1 MTEAPARSG
10 MRSRVRA
17 ELRYFLE
24 ILALTGFVVAQ
35 PVLDVFGRSPE
46 TFVFQGADRGDI
58 VGFAL
63 VVGLVPPLALAAGAS
78 VTNVLGARARR
89 WAQAAVLSVLF
100 GMLAVQVVKKVT
112 DLHDTPLVL
121 VAVATGAAFGGL
133 YLQTTGL
140 RLWIRYASA
149 APAVFVALFLATSPV
164 AELVRAGEVTP
175 AHAFEPKTEAPLVM
189 LVLDELPLASIMR
202 SDGTID
208 AELFPHFA
216 ELAGASTWYRNATT
230 VALRTFYAVPAI
242 LTGRYPGGEEIPI
255 ADSYPQNLFTWLAGT
270 YDIEADEAITRLC
283 PPNICSRG
291 ADRSAAT
298 PRLLDEARAVWSE
311 VSSPA
316 EDATDPTETLVEE
329 PAGGPAPGD
338 THFSRGARMAARANM
353 PARFE
358 TFLERIEPAGDPSLH
373 LLHLLLPHGP
383 WRFYPSGVTY
393 HHEGVPGFRGGRD
406 TWTTDV
412 DLVAVARQRHL
423 LQLQYVDALVGRLID
438 RLREQGLWDDATVV
452 VTADHGIAFQP
463 GQGSRGADADEIQ
476 PAWPELVWVPLFIR
490 APALAA
496 GAVSDRNVETID
508 IVPTIADLI
517 GADLPWKADGISA
530 VGTRTRPAATKEFL
544 HSWSQGGTE
553 KPGTRR
559 AVDAHAGNAY
569 LREHTIDRSRGTGD
583 PEWALHRFGPH
594 PELVGRRVE
603 ELTVSTEP
611 AGAVRLAQP
620 ERFDD
625 VDASSG
631 ILPGEVWGTVDGVDD
646 SSDPVVAVA
655 VNGTIAATT
664 RIARR
669 TEGVQLAA
677 LPPERLW
684 HDGRN
689 DVAVFLLRETAG
701 GVELSPLSPT

>member
-1 MTEAPARSG
+1 MTDAPARSG
-10 MRSRVRA
+10 LRSRVRA

-46 TFVFQGADRGDI
+46 TFLFQGADRGDI

-63 VVGLVPPLALAAGAS
+63 VVGLAPPLVLAGGAA
-78 VTNVLGARARR
+78 VTNVMGASARR
-89 WAQAAVLSVLF
+89 WAQAGVLSVLF
-100 GMLAVQVVKKVT
+100 GMLAVQVVKKLT

-121 VAVATGAAFGGL
+121 LAVATGAAFGGV
-133 YLQTTGL
+133 YLQKTGL
-140 RLWIRYASA
+140 RLWIRYASV

-164 AELVRAGEVTP
+164 AELMRAGEIKP

-189 LVLDELPLASIMR
+189 LVLDELPLASIMK

-230 VALRTFYAVPAI
+230 VALRTFYALPAI
-242 LTGRYPGGEEIPI
+242 LTGRYPSGEEIPI
-255 ADSYPQNLFTWLAGT
+255 SDSYPQNLFTWLAGT

-298 PRLLDEARAVWSE
+298 PRLLDEARSVWSE

-316 EDATDPTETLVEE
+316 ESASDPTETLVEE
-329 PAGGPAPGD
+329 PAGAPARGD
-338 THFSRGARMAARANM
+338 THFSRGARLAARANM

-358 TFLERIEPAGDPSLH
+358 AFLEAIEPTGDPSLH

-393 HHEGVPGFRGGRD
+393 DYDVPGFRGGGD
-406 TWTTDV
+406 TWTTDA

-438 RLREQGLWDDATVV
+438 RLREQGLWDDATLV

-463 GQGSRGADADEIQ
+463 GQGSRGADADEVQ

-490 APALAA
+490 APALEA
-496 GAVSDRNVETID
+496 GAVSDRNVQTID

-517 GADLPWKADGISA
+517 GADVPWKVDGISA
-530 VGTRTRPAATKEFL
+530 VGTRPRPGATKEFL
-544 HSWSQGGTE
+544 HSWARDGTE

-559 AVDAHAGNAY
+559 AVDARAGNAY
-569 LREHTIDRSRGTGD
+569 LREHTIDRFRGTGD
-583 PEWALHRFGPH
+583 PEWAVHRSGPH
-594 PELVGRRVE
+594 PELVGRRVQ
-603 ELTVSTEP
+603 ELTVSPQP
-611 AGAVRLAQP
+611 AGTVHLARP
-620 ERFDD
+620 ERFHD
-625 VDASSG
+625 VDSSRG

-646 SSDPVVAVA
+646 SSGPVVVLAI
-655 VNGTIAATT
+655 NGTIAATT
-664 RIARR
+664 RIAPR

-701 GVELSPLSPT
+701 GVELSPLSLT